1 MIPPGLEPGTLR
13 VLGARDNHYT
23 TESHRVETL
32 PKKNFT
38 FGSKPVRG
46 IRQRGIF
53 QENPLKKSKQ
63 TFRISDSVK
72 SFD

>member
-1 MIPPGLEPGTLR
+1 
-13 VLGARDNHYT
+13 
-23 TESHRVETL
+23 L